1 MADLDALTVGRWL
14 LFVDIKWSLQ
24 DIFANVN
31 VPFDADFTVARQSP
45 RSSEVFFTEVYRV
58 RSGTRLQEQ
67 VAGNWSETR
76 GATWT
81 TMSVY
86 QRRHLDGIVLKGVF
100 KPEPPYVSAGK
111 NEGNEPIEIH
121 GFCAELIKM
130 LQHRMNFKMKYYVP
144 EEPTFGTRR
153 EDGTWSGLMGEVT
166 SGRAD
171 IGLNLFMVTAKRAAA
186 IEYFPP
192 IFNTK
197 MILHIKLPGLEDSDM
212 NDLVSEFTPDL
223 WVASMVTFV
232 LITLLLT
239 ASWWIGVK
247 FNISQETESL
257 ELRYTWLHTVGFIT
271 QKSIEMSPVSLSCG
285 IIYLMGYLLALVLF
299 VAYGAILISFLTISP
314 FNIPFTDFE
323 GFLRDGT
330 YALGVVRNSERE
342 AYFKNSNEELLK
354 KIYKKLIEPY
364 SYKTPKKDKDGLRQ
378 VCFDNKYS
386 YFCTQVTRR
395 GLERTL
401 PCVIIE
407 IPHAYF
413 YTTVTMIMQR
423 SSPYKRFFTYHLQE
437 IKRTGMLKRINM
449 KIWRKNQDNLNNI
462 LSVSLNTVGI
472 FYVILAAGAVI
483 SILLLFLE
491 IAINRFQEQRISTS
505 KRHYKKD
512 YTNLAPRK

>member
-100 KPEPPYVSAGK
+100 KPENFEVTGSALKKKSPGKQRSVRNPENIKAVRVAMIRSPKSSARRHSISLGLSNTSKRRILHKDLHMRANKIQVVQTLKDADKPPYVSAGK

-212 NDLVSEFTPDL
+212 NDLVSEFTPDFG
-223 WVASMVTFV
+223 WPP
-232 LITLLLT
+232 
-239 ASWWIGVK
+239 W
-247 FNISQETESL
+247 
-257 ELRYTWLHTVGFIT
+257 
-271 QKSIEMSPVSLSCG
+271 
-285 IIYLMGYLLALVLF
+285 
-299 VAYGAILISFLTISP
+299 
-314 FNIPFTDFE
+314 
-323 GFLRDGT
+323 
-330 YALGVVRNSERE
+330 
-342 AYFKNSNEELLK
+342 
-354 KIYKKLIEPY
+354 
-364 SYKTPKKDKDGLRQ
+364 
-378 VCFDNKYS
+378 
-386 YFCTQVTRR
+386 
-395 GLERTL
+395 
-401 PCVIIE
+401 
-407 IPHAYF
+407 
-413 YTTVTMIMQR
+413 
-423 SSPYKRFFTYHLQE
+423 
-437 IKRTGMLKRINM
+437 
-449 KIWRKNQDNLNNI
+449 
-462 LSVSLNTVGI
+462 
-472 FYVILAAGAVI
+472 
-483 SILLLFLE
+483 
-491 IAINRFQEQRISTS
+491 
-505 KRHYKKD
+505 
-512 YTNLAPRK
+512 